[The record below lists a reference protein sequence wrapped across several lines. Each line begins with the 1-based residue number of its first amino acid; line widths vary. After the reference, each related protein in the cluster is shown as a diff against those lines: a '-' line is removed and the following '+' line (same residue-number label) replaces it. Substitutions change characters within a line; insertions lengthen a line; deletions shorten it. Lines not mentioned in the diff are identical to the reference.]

1 MAGRAVLRRRR
12 WRQQSEGVRV
22 LSHPRRRCGE
32 QGEGER
38 EQHGGRR
45 AGRTRRIKY
54 LYEEV
59 LTLLAGGNIEADC
72 PGILGACGWRKFCQ
86 LGGQDG
92 ETPDNAH
99 HTPARPVWCQPRD
112 YRDRRH
118 PRMIHP
124 RRARAAAAPLAYF
137 LRLRFTETPA
147 RTGATPSEI
156 YRRVPRSAWDS
167 TKVDQLFKRR
177 CCPPSRA
184 VLRGGRSGRTR
195 SSHARRRHVDRC
207 CGSTRRCRRL
217 ALRRLS
223 SSPSKATEEPSQ
235 SLTLTDRLAGLVRR
249 HCRPITRAKIASV
262 GLRVCLLARCRP

>member
-1 MAGRAVLRRRR
+1 MK
-12 WRQQSEGVRV
+12 
-22 LSHPRRRCGE
+22 
-32 QGEGER
+32 
-38 EQHGGRR
+38 
-45 AGRTRRIKY
+45 RTA
-54 LYEEV
+54 L
-59 LTLLAGGNIEADC
+59 
-72 PGILGACGWRKFCQ
+72 GILGACGWRKFCQ

-124 RRARAAAAPLAYF
+124 RRDRAAAAPLAYF
-137 LRLRFTETPA
+137 LLLRFTETSA
-147 RTGATPSEI
+147 SEE
-156 YRRVPRSAWDS
+156 VPRPAKS
-167 TKVDQLFKRR
+167 TAELLGASSKLHQLFKRR
-177 CCPPSRA
+177 CCPGRPSRA